1 MIRYFMAGGAF
12 MFPLLLL
19 AVVIVLMGVVNA
31 VRLFGSK
38 SARDA
43 VRVSVNGI
51 LFWGVVAAVLGFL
64 GQWSGYWKASQAI
77 LRDGPRVGINPA
89 AVIVGF
95 GEALITAFVG
105 LGILIVA
112 CVLWYLLHARWAAL
126 ARRQLAE

>member
-1 MIRYFMAGGAF
+1 MIRYFMAGGVF

-19 AVVIVLMGVVNA
+19 AVVIVMLGVFNA
-31 VRLFGSK
+31 VRLRRRRP
-38 SARDA
+38 APDA
-43 VRVSVNGI
+43 VRASVNGI

-89 AVIVGF
+89 AVVMGF

-105 LGILIVA
+105 LAVLIVA
-112 CVLWYLLHARWAAL
+112 CVLWYLLHARWASL